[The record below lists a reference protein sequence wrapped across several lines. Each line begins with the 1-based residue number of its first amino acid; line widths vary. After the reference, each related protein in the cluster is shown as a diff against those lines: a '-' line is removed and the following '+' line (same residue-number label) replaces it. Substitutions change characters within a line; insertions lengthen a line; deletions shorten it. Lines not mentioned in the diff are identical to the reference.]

1 MTAAQGYDK
10 PLVRQLAWFGVVG
23 CIGFS
28 VDAAGYLLLAGPLG
42 LAPLLARLLAFVPAT
57 IATWALN
64 RGLAFSRAGP
74 ARWGAGAQYLRYL
87 AVQGAGMAVN
97 YGVFY
102 LTHGAWPALLAL
114 ALGSV
119 AAMAFNFA
127 GSRWLVFAGRG

>member
-1 MTAAQGYDK
+1 MTAMQGYDK
-10 PLVRQLAWFGVVG
+10 PLARQLAWFALVG
-23 CIGFS
+23 CVGFAT
-28 VDAAGYLLLAGPLG
+28 DAAGYFLLAGPLG

-57 IATWALN
+57 AATWALN
-64 RGLAFSRAGP
+64 RSLAFRRASP
-74 ARWGAGAQYLRYL
+74 ARWGAGTQYLRYL
-87 AVQGAGMAVN
+87 TVQGAGMAVN

-102 LTHGAWPALLAL
+102 LLHEAWPALLAL